1 MIYRELR
8 VGEAVKEAIAEI
20 VLMEM
25 KDPRLERVTVTSVK
39 VTKDLKRAIVS
50 FTVPGDEKQERAA
63 QNALCGATGF
73 IKNRL
78 AEYLKLRF
86 MPELEFVPDEGL
98 KTGARIDQLLR
109 SEAARSNES
118 NGSE

>member
-8 VGEAVKEAIAEI
+8 VGEAIKEAIAEI

-25 KDPRLERVTVTSVK
+25 KDPRLERVTITSVK
-39 VTKDLKRAIVS
+39 VTKDLKRAIVY
-50 FTVPGDEKQERAA
+50 FTVLGDEKQETAA
-63 QNALCGATGF
+63 LDALHGATGF

-86 MPELEFVPDEGL
+86 MPELTFTPDAGQ

-109 SEAARSNES
+109 EEIKANDRE
-118 NGSE
+118 